1 MVKVVKIWKGDL
13 MMRSKS
19 LAKNK
24 DLQRKVLCSLLAAG
38 VMSVCISGGDVWAS
52 GTIKDQD
59 MIITSN
65 MDIVADDGEFEGVT
79 NRYAAIG
86 YTQDSTMTV
95 TAKPGVMVDSVV
107 TATNGRA
114 MGIVNVGNGVL
125 NVNGNYSFALNADTV
140 RGIRNNGYNDLNLN
154 GDFIIKAVS
163 KGKNSNNDVVVG
175 VEAFNGTN
183 ITVNGDKLNI
193 DITTDNARIIGVQN
207 FNNNGETIT
216 FNSNDTSI
224 KAVQI
229 GTGSVCQGVL
239 AYQSTTNFNGNV
251 VIDLKAD
258 QVTDQVHGIDI
269 QCDPGNS
276 YETVVNFNNQKTDI
290 KVEGGAGSTVAAIR
304 ASGVPGTVNLNG
316 KVTNLTATN
325 IADGFSAAVISQYG
339 AHVKSGADSDVNAS
353 VNSKNGDA
361 VAVYISEYAGYN
373 GNVELKGSLTANVVS
388 ENGAACGILGE
399 LSDEVK
405 AETDGNIYIGK
416 NLNLGVNSS
425 NSEAIGIGASGKY
438 NKTSILGDTAITATG
453 KTGAHALYAEKGSE
467 ITIGSKGKMVD
478 LTVSST
484 NGGKVYGL
492 DATGGSDI
500 TVNGSNLTIDVG
512 SYVENGTINDRIF
525 AIDASTN
532 KGGKIILN
540 SDEITIVGEQKGH
553 TVYCDGVRANMSTIE
568 FNGNTTIDLKA
579 DLKDGWSAIES
590 KNKQNQFAGINV
602 QCDPGNIFA
611 TAINFNGS
619 ETDIKVEGKAT
630 WFAAVQG
637 AGVPGSINFTGKKVN
652 ITAVNNKAVS
662 EGDST
667 TVGIYAQY
675 GATINSAA
683 ATDIVTTVE
692 ANGDANG
699 IYNTNNFYYNGNV
712 KLKGNFM
719 GTVISNESSAY
730 GIYNDPLDA
739 DNTGGEVYIG
749 KGLKLDVTALKGEAV
764 GIYGK
769 GEHSKTTVLG
779 DVTIT
784 TNGQNDSYSLYAA
797 AKANI
802 TLGSAGKTVA
812 LTGDVTAKDADSIIT
827 LAGDSNVV
835 KGTVTA
841 DVGGI
846 VLGGGDKATYTVD
859 KFVTKG
865 AVEKASNAK
874 SGTITV
880 SGGTLNIDN
889 LSDIN
894 KFDLADDSLVVTGK
908 GVLKAASD
916 KVFEADTSGK
926 KVIAGVDQKVLFNG
940 GKLAISDASYTLN
953 DSADYSKALKAAD
966 SNKAKTTIVM
976 TGTLQDQP
984 VDNKAT
990 VDDLAPTG
998 AVHTNVTGTVSTGTL
1013 NVGGSSSEGATGVNN
1028 DLGVKDLDFSSNSG
1042 TVDASVTISNDTGLT
1057 LVGDGSS
1064 ELLKGTGSN
1073 NTVIVGSTSDSGSA
1087 GTLTLGNAAAES
1099 SGGTLN
1105 ANVTLQADSQ
1115 MNVEAGSFTVD
1126 KITATEGT
1134 VAVNAGANLTTTQDF
1149 TVGDAINNKTGTI
1162 DAAGSITAGKV
1173 DLQQGTVAVTGSLTA
1188 NELSVGTSNKEG
1200 TVNAAGTVDVDTL
1213 NLNKGNVEVTGSL
1226 TAKTLTVGD
1235 SDAKIAVGAADSAG
1249 TLTAEDVKLGGA
1261 SLMLDP
1267 AWEDGSTIQTAS
1279 KAGLK
1284 FNGSQID
1291 GKLTVGQNSVLSLG
1305 TADTAKAEAAFTD
1318 TGLTW
1323 GQNDITAALYIDYEQ
1338 TMDSTKGGIKVDG
1351 SLTHASDSK
1360 DLAAAN
1366 TATFAAGSLLMVAG
1380 DAALTTDGALKA
1392 GGTATNTISNG
1403 SAATLK
1409 VDSGAKLYI
1418 ADAQADKQ
1426 YTIVSGFTNSG
1437 SAVTDGGWNGTNL
1450 LLNKLVK
1457 GSGSYSNGS
1466 FTVSTQKVK
1475 ASTALPGVAL
1485 PNILDAMSSQTDSPY
1500 AGIKY
1505 LSNAISGLNS
1515 NAQTLAAVNS
1525 FAQGA
1530 ENSGAT
1536 RTGAL
1541 AALDLG
1547 TAAQEH
1553 LSLAKAA
1560 AEQSGGFG
1568 KAAVDTADNGGI
1580 WAQYIHNKDK
1590 VDNMGGVS
1598 YDGQYNGVII
1608 GGDFADRGK
1617 YSSGI
1622 AFSYGSGDSTGSA
1635 SKNEFDFWGL
1645 SYYGGI
1651 QNGDTNLIFDVGYSK
1666 TSSDVKGVIKAEP
1679 DTQVISMGVKGE
1691 KLISNGHGTSYVP
1704 YAGLR
1709 YMNIDTDSYNGS
1721 IDGKTAAHYS
1731 TDKADLWLLP
1741 VGISI
1746 SHESV
1751 TAGGW
1756 KVRPTADIA
1765 YVWTLGDKN
1774 TAMDITVPGVNAT
1787 DRLGYDIMDSGFF
1800 VGKLGLEA
1808 EKGDWTYGLGYACQ
1822 KGSHAQNSKFML
1834 NVTYSF

>member
-1 MVKVVKIWKGDL
+1 MAKVVKIWKGDL
-13 MMRSKS
+13 MMRSKR

-24 DLQRKVLCSLLAAG
+24 DLQKKVLCSLLAVG
-38 VMSVCISGGDVWAS
+38 VMSVCISGGDVWAA

-59 MIITSN
+59 MVITSN
-65 MDIVADDGEFEGVT
+65 MNIVADDGGFEGAT

-86 YTQDSTMTV
+86 HTQDATMTV
-95 TAKPGVMVDSVV
+95 TAKPGVIVNSVV

-114 MGIVNVGNGVL
+114 MGIVNTGNGVL
-125 NVNGNYSFALNADTV
+125 NVNGNYGFALQADTV

-163 KGKNSNNDVVVG
+163 EGKDSNNDVVVG
-175 VEAFNGTN
+175 AEAFNGTN

-207 FNNNGETIT
+207 FNNNGKTIV
-216 FNSNDTSI
+216 FNSNDISI
-224 KAVQI
+224 KAVQT
-229 GTGSVCQGVL
+229 GTGSFCQGVL
-239 AYQSTTNFNGNV
+239 GYQSTTNFNGDI

-258 QVTDQVHGIDI
+258 KVTSQVHGVDI
-269 QCDPGNS
+269 QCDPGNT
-276 YETVVNFNNQKTDI
+276 YETAVNFNNQQTDI
-290 KVEGGAGSTVAAIR
+290 KVEGGAGATVAAIR

-316 KVTNLTATN
+316 KVTNLTAAN
-325 IADGFSAAVISQYG
+325 INGGMAAAIISQYG
-339 AHVKSGADSDVNAS
+339 AHVNSGSETNINAAVNA
-353 VNSKNGDA
+353 KDDA
-361 VAVYISEYAGYN
+361 VAVYVGEYAGYN
-373 GNVELKGSLTANVVS
+373 GNVELQGNFTADVIS
-388 ENGAACGILGE
+388 ENGNAYGILGE
-399 LSDEVK
+399 LSDDAKSED
-405 AETDGNIYIGK
+405 DGKIYIGK
-416 NLNLGVNSS
+416 DLELDVTAANGDAV
-425 NSEAIGIGASGKY
+425 GIGVSGKY
-438 NKTSILGDTAITATG
+438 NKTIILGNSTINATG
-453 KTGAHALYAEKGSE
+453 KTASYAIIAEDGGQITVGSA
-467 ITIGSKGKMVD
+467 GKNVNLTGDVKVD
-478 LTVSST
+478 
-484 NGGKVYGL
+484 
-492 DATGGSDI
+492 GGS
-500 TVNGSNLTIDVG
+500 V
-512 SYVENGTINDRIF
+512 IN
-525 AIDASTN
+525 
-532 KGGKIILN
+532 
-540 SDEITIVGEQKGH
+540 H
-553 TVYCDGVRANMSTIE
+553 
-568 FNGNTTIDLKA
+568 
-579 DLKDGWSAIES
+579 
-590 KNKQNQFAGINV
+590 
-602 QCDPGNIFA
+602 
-611 TAINFNGS
+611 
-619 ETDIKVEGKAT
+619 
-630 WFAAVQG
+630 
-637 AGVPGSINFTGKKVN
+637 
-652 ITAVNNKAVS
+652 
-662 EGDST
+662 
-667 TVGIYAQY
+667 
-675 GATINSAA
+675 
-683 ATDIVTTVE
+683 
-692 ANGDANG
+692 
-699 IYNTNNFYYNGNV
+699 
-712 KLKGNFM
+712 
-719 GTVISNESSAY
+719 
-730 GIYNDPLDA
+730 
-739 DNTGGEVYIG
+739 
-749 KGLKLDVTALKGEAV
+749 
-764 GIYGK
+764 
-769 GEHSKTTVLG
+769 G
-779 DVTIT
+779 DVTI
-784 TNGQNDSYSLYAA
+784 NGQLLVKAAGASSEYTSIGESLRINAGSDSAVQIENSSQKNVSNVLNFNSKNTELSSSGSSYISAVNILNNNQPDVTASNTVNFRGDTTKITATATDGKAQGVRIGESNFGSGKLTTDINFGATNTSINVKGNVVAGDYYDQVAGIWEGEGSYKGDVA
-797 AKANI
+797 TNIAFNGKANI
-802 TLGSAGKTVA
+802 DVYSQGGNAYGIFVEHGSEIGTTIIDFNDNTVINA
-812 LTGDVTAKDADSIIT
+812 QNANGSGEAVYISGDGVAVNFNKAQKKGVTVDIIGDITAANNAKIT

-841 DVGGI
+841 DAGGI
-846 VLGGGDKATYTVD
+846 VLAGSDKATYIVN
-859 KFVTKG
+859 KFVTKDS
-865 AVEKASNAK
+865 VSRFTTVTR
-874 SGTITV
+874 GTITV

-894 KFDLADDSLVVTGK
+894 KFDLADNSLIVTGK

-940 GKLAISDASYTLN
+940 GKLAISDTSYTL
-953 DSADYSKALKAAD
+953 AD
-966 SNKAKTTIVM
+966 SKVYREALGKVDDSGVGANTKTTIVM

-1013 NVGGSSSEGATGVNN
+1013 NVGDGSSSEGATGVNN

-1073 NTVIVGSTSDSGSA
+1073 NTVTVGSTSDSGSA

-1105 ANVTLQADSQ
+1105 ANVTLQSDSQ

-1200 TVNAAGTVDVDTL
+1200 TVTAAGTVDVGTL

-1235 SDAKIAVGAADSAG
+1235 SDAKIAVGAADRAG

-1267 AWEDGSTIQTAS
+1267 DWEDGSTIQTAS

-1360 DLAAAN
+1360 DLVAAN

-1380 DAALTTDGALKA
+1380 DAALTIDGALKA

-1437 SAVTDGGWNGTNL
+1437 SAVIDGGWNGTNL

-1475 ASTALPGVAL
+1475 ANEALPGVAL

-1568 KAAVDTADNGGI
+1568 KAAVDTADNGSI

-1598 YDGQYNGVII
+1598 YDGQYNGIVV

-1691 KLISNGHGTSYVP
+1691 KVISNGHGTSYVP

>member
-1 MVKVVKIWKGDL
+1 ML
-13 MMRSKS
+13 ASK
-19 LAKNK
+19 K
-24 DLQRKVLCSLLAAG
+24 
-38 VMSVCISGGDVWAS
+38 
-52 GTIKDQD
+52 
-59 MIITSN
+59 
-65 MDIVADDGEFEGVT
+65 
-79 NRYAAIG
+79 
-86 YTQDSTMTV
+86 
-95 TAKPGVMVDSVV
+95 
-107 TATNGRA
+107 
-114 MGIVNVGNGVL
+114 
-125 NVNGNYSFALNADTV
+125 
-140 RGIRNNGYNDLNLN
+140 
-154 GDFIIKAVS
+154 
-163 KGKNSNNDVVVG
+163 
-175 VEAFNGTN
+175 
-183 ITVNGDKLNI
+183 
-193 DITTDNARIIGVQN
+193 
-207 FNNNGETIT
+207 
-216 FNSNDTSI
+216 
-224 KAVQI
+224 
-229 GTGSVCQGVL
+229 
-239 AYQSTTNFNGNV
+239 
-251 VIDLKAD
+251 
-258 QVTDQVHGIDI
+258 
-269 QCDPGNS
+269 
-276 YETVVNFNNQKTDI
+276 
-290 KVEGGAGSTVAAIR
+290 
-304 ASGVPGTVNLNG
+304 
-316 KVTNLTATN
+316 
-325 IADGFSAAVISQYG
+325 
-339 AHVKSGADSDVNAS
+339 
-353 VNSKNGDA
+353 
-361 VAVYISEYAGYN
+361 
-373 GNVELKGSLTANVVS
+373 
-388 ENGAACGILGE
+388 GIL
-399 LSDEVK
+399 
-405 AETDGNIYIGK
+405 Y
-416 NLNLGVNSS
+416 
-425 NSEAIGIGASGKY
+425 
-438 NKTSILGDTAITATG
+438 
-453 KTGAHALYAEKGSE
+453 
-467 ITIGSKGKMVD
+467 
-478 LTVSST
+478 
-484 NGGKVYGL
+484 
-492 DATGGSDI
+492 
-500 TVNGSNLTIDVG
+500 
-512 SYVENGTINDRIF
+512 
-525 AIDASTN
+525 
-532 KGGKIILN
+532 
-540 SDEITIVGEQKGH
+540 
-553 TVYCDGVRANMSTIE
+553 VYCDGVRANVSTIE

-579 DLKDGWSAIES
+579 DLKDDWSATES
-590 KNKQNQFAGINV
+590 KNKQSQFAGINV
-602 QCDPGNIFA
+602 QCDPDDNNA
-611 TAINFNGS
+611 TIVVFNGGK
-619 ETDIKVEGKAT
+619 TDIKVEGKAT

-637 AGVPGSINFTGKKVN
+637 SGVPGSINFTGKKVN
-652 ITAVNNKAVS
+652 ITAVNNKAVR

-675 GATINSAA
+675 GATINSVA

-692 ANGDANG
+692 ANGYANG
-699 IYNTNNFYYNGNV
+699 IYNTNNFSYNGNV

-730 GIYNDPLDA
+730 GIYNDPLAA

-764 GIYGK
+764 GIYGE

-779 DVTIT
+779 DVIIT

-841 DVGGI
+841 DAGGI

-865 AVEKASNAK
+865 AGERASAAV

-894 KFDLADDSLVVTGK
+894 KFDLADNSLIVTGK

-940 GKLAISDASYTLN
+940 GKLAISDTSYTL
-953 DSADYSKALKAAD
+953 AD
-966 SNKAKTTIVM
+966 SKVYSEALGKVDDSGVGANTKTTIVM

-1013 NVGGSSSEGATGVNN
+1013 NVGDDISSEGATGVNN

-1073 NTVIVGSTSDSGSA
+1073 NTVTVGSNSDSA

-1105 ANVTLQADSQ
+1105 ANVTLQSDSQ
-1115 MNVEAGSFTVD
+1115 MTVEAGSFTVD

-1134 VAVNAGANLTTTQDF
+1134 VAVNAGADLTTMQDF

-1188 NELSVGTSNKEG
+1188 NELSVGTSKKEG
-1200 TVNAAGTVDVDTL
+1200 TVTAAGTVDVGTL
-1213 NLNKGNVEVTGSL
+1213 NLNRGKVEVTGAL
-1226 TAKTLTVGD
+1226 AAETLTVADNSGA
-1235 SDAKIAVGAADSAG
+1235 SIAVGAADSAG
-1249 TLTAEDVKLGGA
+1249 TLTAKNVQLGGT

-1267 AWEDGSTIQTAS
+1267 AWKDGSMIQTAS

-1284 FNGSQID
+1284 FNGNQVD

-1305 TADTAKAEAAFTD
+1305 TADTAKAEAAFAD

-1351 SLTHASDSK
+1351 SLTHVSDSK

-1380 DAALTTDGALKA
+1380 DAALTMDGALKA
-1392 GGTATNTISNG
+1392 GGTATITISNG

-1437 SAVTDGGWNGTNL
+1437 SDVTDGGWNGTNL

-1457 GSGSYSNGS
+1457 GSGSYSSGS

-1475 ASTALPGVAL
+1475 ASEALPGVAL

-1515 NAQTLAAVNS
+1515 NAQTLVAVNS

-1547 TAAQEH
+1547 TAVQEH

-1608 GGDFADRGK
+1608 GGDFTDRGK

-1679 DTQVISMGVKGE
+1679 DTQVISMGIKGE
-1691 KLISNGHGTSYVP
+1691 KVISNGHGTSYVP

>member
-1 MVKVVKIWKGDL
+1 MAKVVKIWKGDL
-13 MMRSKS
+13 MMRSKR

-24 DLQRKVLCSLLAAG
+24 DLQKKVLCSLLAVG
-38 VMSVCISGGDVWAS
+38 VMSVCISGGDVWAA

-59 MIITSN
+59 MVITSN
-65 MDIVADDGEFEGVT
+65 MDIVADDGGFEGAT

-86 YTQDSTMTV
+86 HTQDATMTV
-95 TAKPGVMVDSVV
+95 TAKPGVIVNSVV

-114 MGIVNVGNGVL
+114 MGIVNTGNGVL
-125 NVNGNYSFALNADTV
+125 NVNGNYGFALQADTV

-163 KGKNSNNDVVVG
+163 EGKDSNNDVVVG
-175 VEAFNGTN
+175 AEAFNGTN

-207 FNNNGETIT
+207 FNNNGKTIV
-216 FNSNDTSI
+216 FNSNDISI
-224 KAVQI
+224 KAVQT
-229 GTGSVCQGVL
+229 GTGSFCQGVL
-239 AYQSTTNFNGNV
+239 GYQSTTNFNGDI

-258 QVTDQVHGIDI
+258 KVTSQVHGVDI
-269 QCDPGNS
+269 QCDPGNT
-276 YETVVNFNNQKTDI
+276 YETAVNFNNQQTDI
-290 KVEGGAGSTVAAIR
+290 KVEGGAGATVAAIR

-316 KVTNLTATN
+316 KVTNLTAAN
-325 IADGFSAAVISQYG
+325 INGGMAAAIISQYG
-339 AHVKSGADSDVNAS
+339 AHVNSGSETNINAAVNA
-353 VNSKNGDA
+353 KDDA
-361 VAVYISEYAGYN
+361 VAVYVGEYAGYN
-373 GNVELKGSLTANVVS
+373 GNVELQGNFTADVIS
-388 ENGAACGILGE
+388 ENGNAYGILGE
-399 LSDEVK
+399 LSDDAKSED
-405 AETDGNIYIGK
+405 DGKIYIGK
-416 NLNLGVNSS
+416 DLELDVTAANGDAV
-425 NSEAIGIGASGKY
+425 GIGVSGKY
-438 NKTSILGDTAITATG
+438 NKTIILGNSTINATG
-453 KTGAHALYAEKGSE
+453 KTASYAIIAEDGGQITVGSA
-467 ITIGSKGKMVD
+467 GKNVNLTGDVKVD
-478 LTVSST
+478 
-484 NGGKVYGL
+484 
-492 DATGGSDI
+492 GGS
-500 TVNGSNLTIDVG
+500 V
-512 SYVENGTINDRIF
+512 IN
-525 AIDASTN
+525 
-532 KGGKIILN
+532 
-540 SDEITIVGEQKGH
+540 H
-553 TVYCDGVRANMSTIE
+553 
-568 FNGNTTIDLKA
+568 
-579 DLKDGWSAIES
+579 
-590 KNKQNQFAGINV
+590 
-602 QCDPGNIFA
+602 
-611 TAINFNGS
+611 
-619 ETDIKVEGKAT
+619 
-630 WFAAVQG
+630 
-637 AGVPGSINFTGKKVN
+637 
-652 ITAVNNKAVS
+652 
-662 EGDST
+662 
-667 TVGIYAQY
+667 
-675 GATINSAA
+675 
-683 ATDIVTTVE
+683 
-692 ANGDANG
+692 
-699 IYNTNNFYYNGNV
+699 
-712 KLKGNFM
+712 
-719 GTVISNESSAY
+719 
-730 GIYNDPLDA
+730 
-739 DNTGGEVYIG
+739 
-749 KGLKLDVTALKGEAV
+749 
-764 GIYGK
+764 
-769 GEHSKTTVLG
+769 G
-779 DVTIT
+779 DVTI
-784 TNGQNDSYSLYAA
+784 NGQLLVKAAGASSEYTSIGESLRINAGSDSAVQIENSSQKNVSNVLNFNSKNTELSSSGSSYISAVNILNNNQPDVTASNTVNFRGDTTKITATATDGKAQGVRIGESNFGSGKLTTDINFGATNTSINVKGNVVAGDYYDQVAGIWEGEGSYKGDVA
-797 AKANI
+797 TNIAFNGKANI
-802 TLGSAGKTVA
+802 DVYSQGGNAYGIFVEHGSEIGTTIIDFNDNTVINA
-812 LTGDVTAKDADSIIT
+812 QNANGSGEAVYISGDGVAVNFNKAQKKGVTVDIIGDITAANNAKIT

-841 DVGGI
+841 DAGGI
-846 VLGGGDKATYTVD
+846 VLAGSDKATYIVN
-859 KFVTKG
+859 KFVTKDS
-865 AVEKASNAK
+865 VSRFTTVTR
-874 SGTITV
+874 GTITV

-894 KFDLADDSLVVTGK
+894 KFDLADNSLIVTGK

-940 GKLAISDASYTLN
+940 GKLAISDTSYTL
-953 DSADYSKALKAAD
+953 AD
-966 SNKAKTTIVM
+966 SKVYSEALGKVDDSGVGANTKTTIVM

-1013 NVGGSSSEGATGVNN
+1013 NVGDGSSSEGATGVNN

-1073 NTVIVGSTSDSGSA
+1073 NTVTVGSTSDSGSA

-1105 ANVTLQADSQ
+1105 ANVTLQSDSQ

-1200 TVNAAGTVDVDTL
+1200 TVTAAGTVDVGTL

-1235 SDAKIAVGAADSAG
+1235 SDAKIAVGAADRAG

-1360 DLAAAN
+1360 DLVAAN

-1380 DAALTTDGALKA
+1380 DAALTIDGALKA

-1437 SAVTDGGWNGTNL
+1437 SAVIDGGWNGTNL

-1475 ASTALPGVAL
+1475 ANEALPGVAL

-1568 KAAVDTADNGGI
+1568 KAAVDTADNGSI

-1598 YDGQYNGVII
+1598 YDGQYNGIVV

-1691 KLISNGHGTSYVP
+1691 KVISNGHGTSYV
-1704 YAGLR
+1704 YR
-1709 YMNIDTDSYNGS
+1709 M
-1721 IDGKTAAHYS
+1721 
-1731 TDKADLWLLP
+1731 
-1741 VGISI
+1741 
-1746 SHESV
+1746 
-1751 TAGGW
+1751 
-1756 KVRPTADIA
+1756 R
-1765 YVWTLGDKN
+1765 
-1774 TAMDITVPGVNAT
+1774 
-1787 DRLGYDIMDSGFF
+1787 
-1800 VGKLGLEA
+1800 
-1808 EKGDWTYGLGYACQ
+1808 AC
-1822 KGSHAQNSKFML
+1822 
-1834 NVTYSF
+1834 VI

>member
-1 MVKVVKIWKGDL
+1 MAKVVKIWKGDL
-13 MMRSKS
+13 MMRSKR

-24 DLQRKVLCSLLAAG
+24 DLQKKVLCSLLAVG
-38 VMSVCISGGDVWAS
+38 VMSVCISGGDVWAA

-59 MIITSN
+59 MVITSN
-65 MDIVADDGEFEGVT
+65 MNIVADDGGFEGAT

-86 YTQDSTMTV
+86 HTQDATMTV
-95 TAKPGVMVDSVV
+95 TAKPGVIVNSVV

-114 MGIVNVGNGVL
+114 MGIVNTGNGVL
-125 NVNGNYSFALNADTV
+125 NVNGNYGFALQADTV

-163 KGKNSNNDVVVG
+163 EGKDSNNDVVVG
-175 VEAFNGTN
+175 AEAFNGTN

-207 FNNNGETIT
+207 FNNNGKTIV
-216 FNSNDTSI
+216 FNSNDISI
-224 KAVQI
+224 KAVQT
-229 GTGSVCQGVL
+229 GTGSFCQGVL
-239 AYQSTTNFNGNV
+239 GYQSTTNFNGDI

-258 QVTDQVHGIDI
+258 KVTSQVHGVDI
-269 QCDPGNS
+269 QCDPGNT
-276 YETVVNFNNQKTDI
+276 YETAVNFNNQQTDI
-290 KVEGGAGSTVAAIR
+290 KVEGGAGATVAAIR

-316 KVTNLTATN
+316 KVTNLTAAN
-325 IADGFSAAVISQYG
+325 INGGMAAAIISQYG
-339 AHVKSGADSDVNAS
+339 AHVNSGSETNINAAVNA
-353 VNSKNGDA
+353 KDDA
-361 VAVYISEYAGYN
+361 VAVYVGEYAGYN
-373 GNVELKGSLTANVVS
+373 GNVELQGNFTADVIS
-388 ENGAACGILGE
+388 ENGNAYGILGE
-399 LSDEVK
+399 LSDDAKSED
-405 AETDGNIYIGK
+405 DGKIYIGK
-416 NLNLGVNSS
+416 DLELDVTAANGDAV
-425 NSEAIGIGASGKY
+425 GIGVSGKY
-438 NKTSILGDTAITATG
+438 NKTIILGNSTINATG
-453 KTGAHALYAEKGSE
+453 KTASYAIIAEDGGQITVGSA
-467 ITIGSKGKMVD
+467 GKNVNLTGDVKVD
-478 LTVSST
+478 
-484 NGGKVYGL
+484 
-492 DATGGSDI
+492 GGS
-500 TVNGSNLTIDVG
+500 V
-512 SYVENGTINDRIF
+512 IN
-525 AIDASTN
+525 
-532 KGGKIILN
+532 
-540 SDEITIVGEQKGH
+540 H
-553 TVYCDGVRANMSTIE
+553 
-568 FNGNTTIDLKA
+568 
-579 DLKDGWSAIES
+579 
-590 KNKQNQFAGINV
+590 
-602 QCDPGNIFA
+602 
-611 TAINFNGS
+611 
-619 ETDIKVEGKAT
+619 
-630 WFAAVQG
+630 
-637 AGVPGSINFTGKKVN
+637 
-652 ITAVNNKAVS
+652 
-662 EGDST
+662 
-667 TVGIYAQY
+667 
-675 GATINSAA
+675 
-683 ATDIVTTVE
+683 
-692 ANGDANG
+692 
-699 IYNTNNFYYNGNV
+699 
-712 KLKGNFM
+712 
-719 GTVISNESSAY
+719 
-730 GIYNDPLDA
+730 
-739 DNTGGEVYIG
+739 
-749 KGLKLDVTALKGEAV
+749 
-764 GIYGK
+764 
-769 GEHSKTTVLG
+769 G
-779 DVTIT
+779 DVTI
-784 TNGQNDSYSLYAA
+784 NGQLLVKAAGASSEYTSIGESLRINAGSDSAVQIENSSQKNVSNVLNFNSKNTELSSSGSSYISAVNILNNNQPDVTASNTVNFRGDTTKITATATDGKAQGVRIGESNFGSGKLTTDINFGATNTSINVKGNVVAGDYYDQVAGIWEGEGSYKGDVA
-797 AKANI
+797 TNIAFNGKANI
-802 TLGSAGKTVA
+802 DVYSQGGNAYGIFVEHGSEIGTTIIDFNDNTVINA
-812 LTGDVTAKDADSIIT
+812 QNANGSGEAVYISGDGVAVNFNKAQKKGVTVDIIGDITAANNAKIT

-841 DVGGI
+841 DAGGI
-846 VLGGGDKATYTVD
+846 VLAGSDKATYIVN
-859 KFVTKG
+859 KFVTKDS
-865 AVEKASNAK
+865 VSRFTTVTR
-874 SGTITV
+874 GTITV

-894 KFDLADDSLVVTGK
+894 KFDLADNSLIVTGK

-940 GKLAISDASYTLN
+940 GKLAISDTSYTL
-953 DSADYSKALKAAD
+953 AD
-966 SNKAKTTIVM
+966 SKVYSEALGKVDDSGVGANTKTTIVM

-1013 NVGGSSSEGATGVNN
+1013 NVGDGSSSEGATGVNN

-1073 NTVIVGSTSDSGSA
+1073 NTVTVGSTSDSGSA

-1105 ANVTLQADSQ
+1105 ANVTLQSDSQ

-1200 TVNAAGTVDVDTL
+1200 TVTAAGTVDVGTL

-1235 SDAKIAVGAADSAG
+1235 SDAKIAVGAADRAG

-1360 DLAAAN
+1360 DLVAAN

-1380 DAALTTDGALKA
+1380 DAALTIDGALKA

-1437 SAVTDGGWNGTNL
+1437 SAVIDGGWNGTNL

-1475 ASTALPGVAL
+1475 ANEALPGVAL

-1505 LSNAISGLNS
+1505 LSNAI
-1515 NAQTLAAVNS
+1515 Q
-1525 FAQGA
+1525 
-1530 ENSGAT
+1530 
-1536 RTGAL
+1536 
-1541 AALDLG
+1541 
-1547 TAAQEH
+1547 
-1553 LSLAKAA
+1553 
-1560 AEQSGGFG
+1560 
-1568 KAAVDTADNGGI
+1568 
-1580 WAQYIHNKDK
+1580 
-1590 VDNMGGVS
+1590 
-1598 YDGQYNGVII
+1598 
-1608 GGDFADRGK
+1608 
-1617 YSSGI
+1617 
-1622 AFSYGSGDSTGSA
+1622 
-1635 SKNEFDFWGL
+1635 
-1645 SYYGGI
+1645 
-1651 QNGDTNLIFDVGYSK
+1651 
-1666 TSSDVKGVIKAEP
+1666 
-1679 DTQVISMGVKGE
+1679 
-1691 KLISNGHGTSYVP
+1691 
-1704 YAGLR
+1704 
-1709 YMNIDTDSYNGS
+1709 
-1721 IDGKTAAHYS
+1721 
-1731 TDKADLWLLP
+1731 
-1741 VGISI
+1741 
-1746 SHESV
+1746 
-1751 TAGGW
+1751 
-1756 KVRPTADIA
+1756 RP
-1765 YVWTLGDKN
+1765 
-1774 TAMDITVPGVNAT
+1774 
-1787 DRLGYDIMDSGFF
+1787 
-1800 VGKLGLEA
+1800 
-1808 EKGDWTYGLGYACQ
+1808 
-1822 KGSHAQNSKFML
+1822 
-1834 NVTYSF
+1834 

>member
-1 MVKVVKIWKGDL
+1 MAKVVKIWKGDL
-13 MMRSKS
+13 MMRSKR

-24 DLQRKVLCSLLAAG
+24 DLQKKVLCSLLAVG
-38 VMSVCISGGDVWAS
+38 VMSVCISGGDVWAA

-59 MIITSN
+59 MVITSN
-65 MDIVADDGEFEGVT
+65 MNIVADDGGFEGAT

-86 YTQDSTMTV
+86 HTQDATMTV
-95 TAKPGVMVDSVV
+95 TAKPGVIVNSVV

-114 MGIVNVGNGVL
+114 TGIVNTGNGVL
-125 NVNGNYSFALNADTV
+125 NVNGNYGFALQADTV

-163 KGKNSNNDVVVG
+163 EGKDSNNDVVVG
-175 VEAFNGTN
+175 AEAFNGTN

-207 FNNNGETIT
+207 FNNNGKTIV
-216 FNSNDTSI
+216 FNSNDISI
-224 KAVQI
+224 KAVQT
-229 GTGSVCQGVL
+229 GTGSFCQGVL
-239 AYQSTTNFNGNV
+239 GYQSTTNFNGDI

-258 QVTDQVHGIDI
+258 KVTSQVHGVDI
-269 QCDPGNS
+269 QCDPGNT
-276 YETVVNFNNQKTDI
+276 YETAVNFNNQQTDI
-290 KVEGGAGSTVAAIR
+290 KVEGGAGATVAAIR

-316 KVTNLTATN
+316 KVTNLTAAN
-325 IADGFSAAVISQYG
+325 INGGMAAAIISQYG
-339 AHVKSGADSDVNAS
+339 AHVNSGSETNINAAVNA
-353 VNSKNGDA
+353 KDDA
-361 VAVYISEYAGYN
+361 VAVYVGEYAGYN
-373 GNVELKGSLTANVVS
+373 GNVELQGNFTADVIS
-388 ENGAACGILGE
+388 ENGNAYGILGE
-399 LSDEVK
+399 LSDDAKSED
-405 AETDGNIYIGK
+405 DGKIYIGK
-416 NLNLGVNSS
+416 DLELDVTAANGDAV
-425 NSEAIGIGASGKY
+425 GIGVSGKY
-438 NKTSILGDTAITATG
+438 NKTIILGNSTINATG
-453 KTGAHALYAEKGSE
+453 KTASYAIIAEDGGQITVGSA
-467 ITIGSKGKMVD
+467 GKNVNLTGDVKVD
-478 LTVSST
+478 
-484 NGGKVYGL
+484 
-492 DATGGSDI
+492 GGS
-500 TVNGSNLTIDVG
+500 V
-512 SYVENGTINDRIF
+512 IN
-525 AIDASTN
+525 
-532 KGGKIILN
+532 
-540 SDEITIVGEQKGH
+540 H
-553 TVYCDGVRANMSTIE
+553 
-568 FNGNTTIDLKA
+568 
-579 DLKDGWSAIES
+579 
-590 KNKQNQFAGINV
+590 
-602 QCDPGNIFA
+602 
-611 TAINFNGS
+611 
-619 ETDIKVEGKAT
+619 
-630 WFAAVQG
+630 
-637 AGVPGSINFTGKKVN
+637 
-652 ITAVNNKAVS
+652 
-662 EGDST
+662 
-667 TVGIYAQY
+667 
-675 GATINSAA
+675 
-683 ATDIVTTVE
+683 
-692 ANGDANG
+692 
-699 IYNTNNFYYNGNV
+699 
-712 KLKGNFM
+712 
-719 GTVISNESSAY
+719 
-730 GIYNDPLDA
+730 
-739 DNTGGEVYIG
+739 
-749 KGLKLDVTALKGEAV
+749 
-764 GIYGK
+764 
-769 GEHSKTTVLG
+769 G
-779 DVTIT
+779 DVTI
-784 TNGQNDSYSLYAA
+784 NGQLLVKAAGASSEYTSIGESLRINAGSDSAVQIENSSQKNVSNVLNFNSKNTELSSSGSSYISAVNILNNNQPDVTASNTVNFRGDTTKITATATDGKAQGVRIGESNFGSGKLTTDINFGATNTSINVKGNVVAGDYYDQVAGIWEGEGSYKGDVA
-797 AKANI
+797 TNIAFNGKANI
-802 TLGSAGKTVA
+802 DVYSQGGNAYGIFVEHGSEIGTTIIDFNDNTVINA
-812 LTGDVTAKDADSIIT
+812 QNANGSGEAVYISGDGVAVNFNKAQKKGVTVDIIGDITAANNAKIT

-841 DVGGI
+841 DAGGI
-846 VLGGGDKATYTVD
+846 VLAGSDKATYIVN
-859 KFVTKG
+859 KFVTKDS
-865 AVEKASNAK
+865 VSRFTTVTR
-874 SGTITV
+874 GTITV

-894 KFDLADDSLVVTGK
+894 KFDLADNSLIVTGK

-940 GKLAISDASYTLN
+940 GKLAISDTSYTL
-953 DSADYSKALKAAD
+953 AD
-966 SNKAKTTIVM
+966 SKVYSEALGKVDDSGVGANTKTTIVM

-1013 NVGGSSSEGATGVNN
+1013 NVGDGSSSEGATGVNN

-1073 NTVIVGSTSDSGSA
+1073 NTVTVGSTSDSGSA

-1105 ANVTLQADSQ
+1105 ANVTLQSDSQ

-1200 TVNAAGTVDVDTL
+1200 TVTAAGTVDVGTL

-1235 SDAKIAVGAADSAG
+1235 SDAKIAVGAADRAG

-1267 AWEDGSTIQTAS
+1267 DWEDGSTIQTAS

-1360 DLAAAN
+1360 DLVAAN

-1380 DAALTTDGALKA
+1380 DAALTIDGALKA

-1437 SAVTDGGWNGTNL
+1437 SAVIDGGWNGTNL

-1475 ASTALPGVAL
+1475 ANEALPGVAL

-1568 KAAVDTADNGGI
+1568 KAAVDTADNGSI

-1598 YDGQYNGVII
+1598 YDGQYNGIVV

-1691 KLISNGHGTSYVP
+1691 KVISNGHGTSYVP

>member
-1 MVKVVKIWKGDL
+1 MAKVVKIWKGDL
-13 MMRSKS
+13 MMRSKR

-24 DLQRKVLCSLLAAG
+24 DLQKKVLCSLLAVG
-38 VMSVCISGGDVWAS
+38 VMSVCISGGDVWAA

-59 MIITSN
+59 MVITSN
-65 MDIVADDGEFEGVT
+65 MNIVADDGGFEGAT

-86 YTQDSTMTV
+86 HTQDATMTV
-95 TAKPGVMVDSVV
+95 TAKPGVIVNSVV

-114 MGIVNVGNGVL
+114 MGIVNTGNGVL
-125 NVNGNYSFALNADTV
+125 NVNGNYGFALQADTV

-163 KGKNSNNDVVVG
+163 EGKDSNNDVVVG
-175 VEAFNGTN
+175 AEAFNGTN

-207 FNNNGETIT
+207 FNNNGKTIV
-216 FNSNDTSI
+216 FNSNDISI
-224 KAVQI
+224 KAVQT
-229 GTGSVCQGVL
+229 GTGSFCQGVL
-239 AYQSTTNFNGNV
+239 GYQSTTNFNGDI

-258 QVTDQVHGIDI
+258 KVTSQVHGVDI
-269 QCDPGNS
+269 QCDPGNT
-276 YETVVNFNNQKTDI
+276 YETAVNFNNQQTDI
-290 KVEGGAGSTVAAIR
+290 KVEGGAGATVAAIR

-316 KVTNLTATN
+316 KVTNLTAAN
-325 IADGFSAAVISQYG
+325 INGGMAAAIISQYG
-339 AHVKSGADSDVNAS
+339 AHVNSGSETNINAAVNA
-353 VNSKNGDA
+353 KDDA
-361 VAVYISEYAGYN
+361 VAVYVGEYAGYN
-373 GNVELKGSLTANVVS
+373 GNVELQGNFTADVIS
-388 ENGAACGILGE
+388 ENGNAYGILGE
-399 LSDEVK
+399 LSDDAKSED
-405 AETDGNIYIGK
+405 DGKIYIGK
-416 NLNLGVNSS
+416 DLELDVTAANGDAV
-425 NSEAIGIGASGKY
+425 GIGVSGKY
-438 NKTSILGDTAITATG
+438 NKTIILGNSTINATG
-453 KTGAHALYAEKGSE
+453 KTASYAIIAEDGGQITVGSA
-467 ITIGSKGKMVD
+467 GKNVNLTGDVKVD
-478 LTVSST
+478 
-484 NGGKVYGL
+484 
-492 DATGGSDI
+492 GGS
-500 TVNGSNLTIDVG
+500 V
-512 SYVENGTINDRIF
+512 IN
-525 AIDASTN
+525 
-532 KGGKIILN
+532 
-540 SDEITIVGEQKGH
+540 H
-553 TVYCDGVRANMSTIE
+553 
-568 FNGNTTIDLKA
+568 
-579 DLKDGWSAIES
+579 
-590 KNKQNQFAGINV
+590 
-602 QCDPGNIFA
+602 
-611 TAINFNGS
+611 
-619 ETDIKVEGKAT
+619 
-630 WFAAVQG
+630 
-637 AGVPGSINFTGKKVN
+637 
-652 ITAVNNKAVS
+652 
-662 EGDST
+662 
-667 TVGIYAQY
+667 
-675 GATINSAA
+675 
-683 ATDIVTTVE
+683 
-692 ANGDANG
+692 
-699 IYNTNNFYYNGNV
+699 
-712 KLKGNFM
+712 
-719 GTVISNESSAY
+719 
-730 GIYNDPLDA
+730 
-739 DNTGGEVYIG
+739 
-749 KGLKLDVTALKGEAV
+749 
-764 GIYGK
+764 
-769 GEHSKTTVLG
+769 G
-779 DVTIT
+779 DVTI
-784 TNGQNDSYSLYAA
+784 NGQLLVKAAGASSEYTSIGESLRINAGSDSAVQIENSSQKNVSNVLNFNSKNTELSSSGSSYISAVNILNNNQPDVTASNTVNFRGDTTKITATATDGKAQGVRIGESNFGSGKLTTDINFGATNTSINVKGNVVAGDYYDQVAGIWEGEGSYKGDVA
-797 AKANI
+797 TNIAFNGKANI
-802 TLGSAGKTVA
+802 DVYSQGGNAYGIFVEHGSEIGTTIIDFNDNTVINA
-812 LTGDVTAKDADSIIT
+812 QNANGSGEAVYISGDGVAVNFNKAQKKGVTVDIIGDITAANNAKIT

-841 DVGGI
+841 DAGGI
-846 VLGGGDKATYTVD
+846 VLAGSDKATYIVN
-859 KFVTKG
+859 KFVTKDS
-865 AVEKASNAK
+865 VSRFTTVTR
-874 SGTITV
+874 GTITV

-894 KFDLADDSLVVTGK
+894 KFDLADNSLIVTGK

-940 GKLAISDASYTLN
+940 GKLAISDTSYTL
-953 DSADYSKALKAAD
+953 AD
-966 SNKAKTTIVM
+966 SKVYSEALGKVDDSGVGANTKTTIVM

-1013 NVGGSSSEGATGVNN
+1013 NVGDGSSSEGATGVNN

-1073 NTVIVGSTSDSGSA
+1073 NTVTVGSTSDSGSA

-1105 ANVTLQADSQ
+1105 ANVTLQSDSQ

-1200 TVNAAGTVDVDTL
+1200 TVTAAGTVDVGTL

-1235 SDAKIAVGAADSAG
+1235 SDAKIAVGAADRAG

-1267 AWEDGSTIQTAS
+1267 DWEDGSTIQTAS

-1360 DLAAAN
+1360 DLVAAN

-1380 DAALTTDGALKA
+1380 DAALTIDGALKA

-1437 SAVTDGGWNGTNL
+1437 SAVIDGGWNGTNL

-1475 ASTALPGVAL
+1475 ANEALPGVAL

-1568 KAAVDTADNGGI
+1568 KAAVDTADNGSI

-1598 YDGQYNGVII
+1598 YDGQYNGIVV

-1691 KLISNGHGTSYVP
+1691 KVISNGHGTSYVP

-1822 KGSHAQNSKFML
+1822 KGSHAQNSKFMF

>member
-1 MVKVVKIWKGDL
+1 M
-13 MMRSKS
+13 
-19 LAKNK
+19 
-24 DLQRKVLCSLLAAG
+24 
-38 VMSVCISGGDVWAS
+38 
-52 GTIKDQD
+52 
-59 MIITSN
+59 
-65 MDIVADDGEFEGVT
+65 
-79 NRYAAIG
+79 
-86 YTQDSTMTV
+86 
-95 TAKPGVMVDSVV
+95 
-107 TATNGRA
+107 
-114 MGIVNVGNGVL
+114 
-125 NVNGNYSFALNADTV
+125 
-140 RGIRNNGYNDLNLN
+140 
-154 GDFIIKAVS
+154 
-163 KGKNSNNDVVVG
+163 
-175 VEAFNGTN
+175 
-183 ITVNGDKLNI
+183 
-193 DITTDNARIIGVQN
+193 
-207 FNNNGETIT
+207 
-216 FNSNDTSI
+216 
-224 KAVQI
+224 
-229 GTGSVCQGVL
+229 
-239 AYQSTTNFNGNV
+239 
-251 VIDLKAD
+251 
-258 QVTDQVHGIDI
+258 
-269 QCDPGNS
+269 
-276 YETVVNFNNQKTDI
+276 
-290 KVEGGAGSTVAAIR
+290 
-304 ASGVPGTVNLNG
+304 
-316 KVTNLTATN
+316 
-325 IADGFSAAVISQYG
+325 
-339 AHVKSGADSDVNAS
+339 
-353 VNSKNGDA
+353 
-361 VAVYISEYAGYN
+361 
-373 GNVELKGSLTANVVS
+373 
-388 ENGAACGILGE
+388 
-399 LSDEVK
+399 
-405 AETDGNIYIGK
+405 
-416 NLNLGVNSS
+416 
-425 NSEAIGIGASGKY
+425 
-438 NKTSILGDTAITATG
+438 
-453 KTGAHALYAEKGSE
+453 
-467 ITIGSKGKMVD
+467 
-478 LTVSST
+478 TVSST

-500 TVNGSNLTIDVG
+500 TVNGSNLTIDV
-512 SYVENGTINDRIF
+512 SSSVENGTINDRIF
-525 AIDASTN
+525 AIDASDN

-540 SDEITIVGEQKGH
+540 SDGITLVGEQKGH
-553 TVYCDGVRANMSTIE
+553 TVYCDGVRANVSTIE

-579 DLKDGWSAIES
+579 VLKDDWGATES
-590 KNKQNQFAGINV
+590 KNKQSQFAGINV
-602 QCDPGNIFA
+602 QCDPDDNNA
-611 TAINFNGS
+611 TIVVFNGGK
-619 ETDIKVEGKAT
+619 TDIKVEGKAT

-637 AGVPGSINFTGKKVN
+637 SGVPGSINFTGKKVN
-652 ITAVNNKAVS
+652 ITAVNNKAVR

-675 GATINSAA
+675 GATINSVA

-692 ANGDANG
+692 ANGYANG
-699 IYNTNNFYYNGNV
+699 IYNTNNFGYNGNV

-730 GIYNDPLDA
+730 GIYNDPLAA

-764 GIYGK
+764 GIYGE

-779 DVTIT
+779 DVIIT

-841 DVGGI
+841 DAGGI
-846 VLGGGDKATYTVD
+846 VLAGSDKATYIVN
-859 KFVTKG
+859 KFVTKDS
-865 AVEKASNAK
+865 VSRFTTVTR
-874 SGTITV
+874 GTITV

-894 KFDLADDSLVVTGK
+894 KFDLADNSLIVTGK

-940 GKLAISDASYTLN
+940 GKLAISDTSYTL
-953 DSADYSKALKAAD
+953 AD
-966 SNKAKTTIVM
+966 SKVYSEALGKVDDSGVGANTKTTIVM

-1013 NVGGSSSEGATGVNN
+1013 NVGDGSSSGGTTGINN
-1028 DLGVKDLDFSSNSG
+1028 DLGVKDLDFSSTSGSG

-1073 NTVIVGSTSDSGSA
+1073 NTVTVGSTSDSGSA

-1105 ANVTLQADSQ
+1105 ANVTLQSDSQ
-1115 MNVEAGSFTVD
+1115 MTVEAGSFTVD

-1351 SLTHASDSK
+1351 SLTHVSDSK

-1380 DAALTTDGALKA
+1380 DAALTMDGALKA
-1392 GGTATNTISNG
+1392 GGTATITISNG

-1457 GSGSYSNGS
+1457 GSGSYSSGS

-1475 ASTALPGVAL
+1475 ASEALPGVAL

-1547 TAAQEH
+1547 TAVQEH

-1622 AFSYGSGDSTGSA
+1622 AFSD
-1635 SKNEFDFWGL
+1635 
-1645 SYYGGI
+1645 
-1651 QNGDTNLIFDVGYSK
+1651 
-1666 TSSDVKGVIKAEP
+1666 
-1679 DTQVISMGVKGE
+1679 
-1691 KLISNGHGTSYVP
+1691 GHQ
-1704 YAGLR
+1704 
-1709 YMNIDTDSYNGS
+1709 
-1721 IDGKTAAHYS
+1721 
-1731 TDKADLWLLP
+1731 
-1741 VGISI
+1741 
-1746 SHESV
+1746 
-1751 TAGGW
+1751 
-1756 KVRPTADIA
+1756 
-1765 YVWTLGDKN
+1765 
-1774 TAMDITVPGVNAT
+1774 
-1787 DRLGYDIMDSGFF
+1787 RL
-1800 VGKLGLEA
+1800 
-1808 EKGDWTYGLGYACQ
+1808 
-1822 KGSHAQNSKFML
+1822 
-1834 NVTYSF
+1834 

>member
-1 MVKVVKIWKGDL
+1 
-13 MMRSKS
+13 MR
-19 LAKNK
+19 
-24 DLQRKVLCSLLAAG
+24 
-38 VMSVCISGGDVWAS
+38 
-52 GTIKDQD
+52 
-59 MIITSN
+59 
-65 MDIVADDGEFEGVT
+65 
-79 NRYAAIG
+79 
-86 YTQDSTMTV
+86 
-95 TAKPGVMVDSVV
+95 
-107 TATNGRA
+107 
-114 MGIVNVGNGVL
+114 
-125 NVNGNYSFALNADTV
+125 
-140 RGIRNNGYNDLNLN
+140 
-154 GDFIIKAVS
+154 
-163 KGKNSNNDVVVG
+163 
-175 VEAFNGTN
+175 
-183 ITVNGDKLNI
+183 
-193 DITTDNARIIGVQN
+193 
-207 FNNNGETIT
+207 
-216 FNSNDTSI
+216 
-224 KAVQI
+224 
-229 GTGSVCQGVL
+229 
-239 AYQSTTNFNGNV
+239 
-251 VIDLKAD
+251 
-258 QVTDQVHGIDI
+258 
-269 QCDPGNS
+269 
-276 YETVVNFNNQKTDI
+276 
-290 KVEGGAGSTVAAIR
+290 
-304 ASGVPGTVNLNG
+304 
-316 KVTNLTATN
+316 
-325 IADGFSAAVISQYG
+325 
-339 AHVKSGADSDVNAS
+339 
-353 VNSKNGDA
+353 
-361 VAVYISEYAGYN
+361 
-373 GNVELKGSLTANVVS
+373 ANV
-388 ENGAACGILGE
+388 
-399 LSDEVK
+399 
-405 AETDGNIYIGK
+405 
-416 NLNLGVNSS
+416 
-425 NSEAIGIGASGKY
+425 
-438 NKTSILGDTAITATG
+438 
-453 KTGAHALYAEKGSE
+453 
-467 ITIGSKGKMVD
+467 
-478 LTVSST
+478 
-484 NGGKVYGL
+484 
-492 DATGGSDI
+492 
-500 TVNGSNLTIDVG
+500 
-512 SYVENGTINDRIF
+512 
-525 AIDASTN
+525 
-532 KGGKIILN
+532 
-540 SDEITIVGEQKGH
+540 
-553 TVYCDGVRANMSTIE
+553 STIE

-579 DLKDGWSAIES
+579 DLKDDWGATES
-590 KNKQNQFAGINV
+590 KNKQSQFAGINV
-602 QCDPGNIFA
+602 QCDPDDNNA
-611 TAINFNGS
+611 TIVVFNGGK
-619 ETDIKVEGKAT
+619 TDIKVEGKAT

-637 AGVPGSINFTGKKVN
+637 SGVPGSINFTGKKVN
-652 ITAVNNKAVS
+652 ITAVNNKAVR

-675 GATINSAA
+675 GATINSVA

-692 ANGDANG
+692 ANGYANG
-699 IYNTNNFYYNGNV
+699 IYNTNNFSYNGNV

-730 GIYNDPLDA
+730 GIYNDPLAA

-764 GIYGK
+764 GIYGE

-779 DVTIT
+779 DVIIT

-841 DVGGI
+841 DAGGI

-865 AVEKASNAK
+865 AGERASAAV

-894 KFDLADDSLVVTGK
+894 KFDLADNSLIVTGK

-940 GKLAISDASYTLN
+940 GKLAISDTSYTL
-953 DSADYSKALKAAD
+953 AD
-966 SNKAKTTIVM
+966 SKVYSEALGKVDDSGVGANTKTTIVM

-1013 NVGGSSSEGATGVNN
+1013 NVGDDISSEGATGVNN

-1073 NTVIVGSTSDSGSA
+1073 NTVTVGSNSDSA

-1105 ANVTLQADSQ
+1105 ANVTLQSDSQ
-1115 MNVEAGSFTVD
+1115 MTVEAGSFTVD

-1134 VAVNAGANLTTTQDF
+1134 VAVNAGADLTTMQDF

-1188 NELSVGTSNKEG
+1188 NELSVGTSKKEG
-1200 TVNAAGTVDVDTL
+1200 TVTAAGTVDVGTL
-1213 NLNKGNVEVTGSL
+1213 NLNRGKVEVTGAL
-1226 TAKTLTVGD
+1226 AAETLTVADNSGA
-1235 SDAKIAVGAADSAG
+1235 SIAVGAADSAG
-1249 TLTAEDVKLGGA
+1249 TLTAKNVQLGGT

-1267 AWEDGSTIQTAS
+1267 AWKDGSMIQTAS

-1284 FNGSQID
+1284 FNGNQVD

-1305 TADTAKAEAAFTD
+1305 TADTAKAEAAFAD

-1351 SLTHASDSK
+1351 SLTHVSDSK

-1380 DAALTTDGALKA
+1380 DAALTMDGALKA
-1392 GGTATNTISNG
+1392 GGTATITISNG

-1437 SAVTDGGWNGTNL
+1437 SDVTDGGWNGTNL

-1457 GSGSYSNGS
+1457 GSGSYSSGS

-1475 ASTALPGVAL
+1475 ASEALPGVAL

-1515 NAQTLAAVNS
+1515 NAQTLVAVNS

-1547 TAAQEH
+1547 TAVQEH

-1568 KAAVDTADNGGI
+1568 KAAVDTADNGSI

-1721 IDGKTAAHYS
+1721 IDGKRAAHYS

>member
-1 MVKVVKIWKGDL
+1 
-13 MMRSKS
+13 
-19 LAKNK
+19 
-24 DLQRKVLCSLLAAG
+24 
-38 VMSVCISGGDVWAS
+38 
-52 GTIKDQD
+52 
-59 MIITSN
+59 
-65 MDIVADDGEFEGVT
+65 
-79 NRYAAIG
+79 
-86 YTQDSTMTV
+86 
-95 TAKPGVMVDSVV
+95 
-107 TATNGRA
+107 
-114 MGIVNVGNGVL
+114 
-125 NVNGNYSFALNADTV
+125 
-140 RGIRNNGYNDLNLN
+140 
-154 GDFIIKAVS
+154 
-163 KGKNSNNDVVVG
+163 
-175 VEAFNGTN
+175 
-183 ITVNGDKLNI
+183 
-193 DITTDNARIIGVQN
+193 
-207 FNNNGETIT
+207 
-216 FNSNDTSI
+216 
-224 KAVQI
+224 
-229 GTGSVCQGVL
+229 
-239 AYQSTTNFNGNV
+239 
-251 VIDLKAD
+251 
-258 QVTDQVHGIDI
+258 
-269 QCDPGNS
+269 
-276 YETVVNFNNQKTDI
+276 
-290 KVEGGAGSTVAAIR
+290 
-304 ASGVPGTVNLNG
+304 
-316 KVTNLTATN
+316 
-325 IADGFSAAVISQYG
+325 
-339 AHVKSGADSDVNAS
+339 
-353 VNSKNGDA
+353 
-361 VAVYISEYAGYN
+361 
-373 GNVELKGSLTANVVS
+373 
-388 ENGAACGILGE
+388 
-399 LSDEVK
+399 
-405 AETDGNIYIGK
+405 
-416 NLNLGVNSS
+416 
-425 NSEAIGIGASGKY
+425 
-438 NKTSILGDTAITATG
+438 
-453 KTGAHALYAEKGSE
+453 
-467 ITIGSKGKMVD
+467 
-478 LTVSST
+478 
-484 NGGKVYGL
+484 
-492 DATGGSDI
+492 
-500 TVNGSNLTIDVG
+500 
-512 SYVENGTINDRIF
+512 
-525 AIDASTN
+525 
-532 KGGKIILN
+532 
-540 SDEITIVGEQKGH
+540 
-553 TVYCDGVRANMSTIE
+553 MSTIE

-579 DLKDGWSAIES
+579 DLKDDWSATES
-590 KNKQNQFAGINV
+590 KNKQSQFAGINV
-602 QCDPGNIFA
+602 QCDPDDNNA
-611 TAINFNGS
+611 TIVVFNGGK
-619 ETDIKVEGKAT
+619 TDIKVEGKAT

-637 AGVPGSINFTGKKVN
+637 SGVPGSINFTGKKVN
-652 ITAVNNKAVS
+652 ITAVNNKAVR

-675 GATINSAA
+675 GATINSVA

-692 ANGDANG
+692 ANGYANG
-699 IYNTNNFYYNGNV
+699 IYNTNNFSYNGNV

-730 GIYNDPLDA
+730 GIYNDPLAA

-764 GIYGK
+764 GIYGE

-779 DVTIT
+779 DVIIT

-841 DVGGI
+841 DAGGI

-865 AVEKASNAK
+865 AGERASAAV

-894 KFDLADDSLVVTGK
+894 KFDLADNSLIVTGK

-940 GKLAISDASYTLN
+940 GKLAISDTSYTL
-953 DSADYSKALKAAD
+953 AD
-966 SNKAKTTIVM
+966 SKVYSEALGKVDDSGVGANTKTTIVM

-1013 NVGGSSSEGATGVNN
+1013 NVGDDISSEGATGVNN

-1073 NTVIVGSTSDSGSA
+1073 NTVTVGSNSDSA

-1105 ANVTLQADSQ
+1105 ANVTLQSDSQ
-1115 MNVEAGSFTVD
+1115 MTVEAGSFTVD

-1134 VAVNAGANLTTTQDF
+1134 VAVNAGADLTTMQDF

-1188 NELSVGTSNKEG
+1188 NELSVGTSKKEG
-1200 TVNAAGTVDVDTL
+1200 TVTAAGTVDVGTL
-1213 NLNKGNVEVTGSL
+1213 NLNRGKVEVTGAL
-1226 TAKTLTVGD
+1226 AAETLTVADNSGA
-1235 SDAKIAVGAADSAG
+1235 SIAVGAADSAG
-1249 TLTAEDVKLGGA
+1249 TLTAKNVQLGGT

-1267 AWEDGSTIQTAS
+1267 AWKDGSMIQTAS

-1284 FNGSQID
+1284 FNGNQVD

-1305 TADTAKAEAAFTD
+1305 TADTAKAEAAFAD

-1351 SLTHASDSK
+1351 SLTHVSDSK

-1380 DAALTTDGALKA
+1380 DAALTMDGALKA
-1392 GGTATNTISNG
+1392 GGTATITISNG

-1437 SAVTDGGWNGTNL
+1437 SDVTDGGWNGTNL

-1457 GSGSYSNGS
+1457 GSGSYSSGS

-1475 ASTALPGVAL
+1475 ASEALPGVAL

-1515 NAQTLAAVNS
+1515 NAQTLVAVNS

-1547 TAAQEH
+1547 TAVQEH

-1568 KAAVDTADNGGI
+1568 KAAVDTADNGSI

-1721 IDGKTAAHYS
+1721 IDGKRAAHYS